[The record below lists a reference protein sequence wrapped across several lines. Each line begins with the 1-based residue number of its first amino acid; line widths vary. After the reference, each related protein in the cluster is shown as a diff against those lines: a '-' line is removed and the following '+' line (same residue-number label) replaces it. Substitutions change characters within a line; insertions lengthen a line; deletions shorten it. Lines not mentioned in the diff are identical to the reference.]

1 MDLVWQAIDLFL
13 HLDKHLDTVATTFG
27 PWLYLLMFVVIFCET
42 GLVVTPIL
50 PGDSLLF
57 AFGMLA
63 AREGSHLSIA
73 FSVPL
78 LIVAA
83 VAGDALN
90 YWIGYVLGPKV
101 FHYEDSWLLNKKHLT
116 RTHEFYERHGG
127 KTIVIARFVPI
138 VRTFAPFVAGV
149 ARMGYIRFW
158 QFNCVGGTVWICG
171 FLLGGYYFGNIPLIR
186 NHFEFVMVAIVLIS
200 VMPMGIEWLNSRR
213 RARREPPNAPTS
225 RPAETAATLSA
236 TPSDGRQS

>member
-1 MDLVWQAIDLFL
+1 
-13 HLDKHLDTVATTFG
+13 
-27 PWLYLLMFVVIFCET
+27 
-42 GLVVTPIL
+42 
-50 PGDSLLF
+50 
-57 AFGMLA
+57 
-63 AREGSHLSIA
+63 
-73 FSVPL
+73 

-83 VAGDALN
+83 VAGDAVN

-149 ARMGYIRFW
+149 ARMGYVRFW
-158 QFNCVGGTVWICG
+158 QFNCVGGTVWICM

-200 VMPMGIEWLNSRR
+200 VMPMGIEWLNARR
-213 RARREPPNAPTS
+213 RAKPPVAGGPG
-225 RPAETAATLSA
+225 PE
-236 TPSDGRQS
+236 TPSPHPSPIGMERVSDAPAGEIRH